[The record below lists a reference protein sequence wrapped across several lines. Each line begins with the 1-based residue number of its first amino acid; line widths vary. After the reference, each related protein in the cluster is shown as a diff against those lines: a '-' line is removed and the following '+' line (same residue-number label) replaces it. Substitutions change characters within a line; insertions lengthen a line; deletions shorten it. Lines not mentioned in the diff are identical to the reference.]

1 MRTPL
6 SVIRMT
12 VETLAGA
19 GARTRRPEARDILKR
34 QATHLARLIDDLLDG
49 SLVGGGE
56 FKLATSRVDLDGVIA
71 SAVDA
76 CRPTLL
82 AKHQRLHVRP
92 APRPSASS
100 AIRCGWP
107 RSSATC

>member
-12 VETLAGA
+12 VEAMASGA
-19 GARTRRPEARDILKR
+19 LPGLVDAEPGDILKR
-34 QATHLARLIDDLLDG
+34 QAIHLARLIDDLLDG

-56 FKLATSRVDLDGVIA
+56 FKLALSRVDIGVVVA

-76 CRPTLL
+76 AAR
-82 AKHQRLHVRP
+82 
-92 APRPSASS
+92 
-100 AIRCGWP
+100 RC
-107 RSSATC
+107 C